1 MDPTQEL
8 LDAYTSYVPQL
19 LTDRIATNPA
29 LHTAP
34 ARSELPAAVLFADIA
49 GFTALAEQFA
59 RRGPSGVEELTAVL
73 NAAVGPLIACI
84 HEHGGDVVKFAGDAL
99 LAIWPAT
106 DQPLEEATLRA
117 ARCGLALPS
126 AVGGRGVALRVGIG
140 AGLVTTMQLGGM
152 RGRWE
157 LLLAGAPLVQI
168 RVAALQA
175 EPGDVVATAEAWALI
190 RDRTIGRVLPA
201 GVRLQSAEATR
212 PASAAHRPRLTP
224 RHLAALETF
233 IPGAVRARLHQPD
246 GWLAELRRV
255 TVLFVRMPNLHAG
268 TPLDRAQAL
277 VGAVQTQLYL
287 YEGSLNKLSVDDK
300 GAALLCAFGLPPL
313 AHADDPRRALQAA
326 LAIGAALEQ
335 QGARYAIGITTGQAF
350 CGEVGSALRREY
362 TMIGDTVN
370 LAARLMSAA
379 QARAALKAP
388 AAEQVPTAPD
398 RPILCDSATAQ
409 ASDHSTLC
417 EALPPIVVKGKTAP
431 IAVFHP
437 QRRASIALGAAGR
450 LVGRAAER
458 TAIERQIAA
467 LLRGPSAEITDRA
480 SAATLVFEGEAG
492 MGKSRLVGELA
503 RQARE
508 TGALVLLGATDPSQQ
523 TTPLYAWRP
532 IIAALLALDPQA
544 EGAARAAQTLAALA
558 VAPDMLALAPLLNPV
573 LGLELP
579 ESERTRPLAGVR
591 RAEQTRA
598 LLLRLVLASARLTPM
613 VLILEDAHWLDTASW
628 ALALAVSRS
637 PGPLLLA
644 LAARPVPREIEAHAR
659 ASAQVY
665 RDLLAQPATE
675 RLVLEGLSSPET
687 LALLRQSLGAQ
698 HIPQAVAERVA
709 GRAQGNPYFA
719 QELAYAMRDAGLITV
734 EDGQCR
740 IAPDAGAPQTWQIPD
755 SVQSAITSR
764 IDRLTPK
771 QQLTLKVAS
780 VIGRTFPVRL
790 LRMLDPLARDAQ
802 LDEHLHTLAELDITP
817 QNAPDPDR
825 AYIFKH
831 AITQEVIYGML
842 LFAQRRQLHR
852 QVGEALETLHTDQ
865 VLPVQDLLG
874 DHFWR
879 AGLWERA
886 VFYLT
891 RAGDAALQLHAYT
904 EARVHY
910 ARVLE
915 ALGKLPDSPAR
926 RRERAAVLIKQV
938 TVSLVSDGPETN
950 LARLVE
956 ADQLLGPLPADAA
969 RDGEDLRRRYD
980 LAYALGRSSY
990 YFTRPRQAIHHFEQM
1005 RSIAQMLRQPDLEV
1019 VPTSMVGRVRSL
1031 QGFFGEALPLIEQAF
1046 PALERTGNWSDWI
1059 WNQAYV
1065 GFSRAALG
1073 EYADGEAEAQLA
1085 VAAARQ
1091 HHHQAAEV
1099 VGQLFLSMTHWQGGR
1114 LAEAVDTIDRT
1125 IALASAAGELMPLH
1139 LAHGFRAWTLARA
1152 GRHSE
1157 AEASWREYAALVG
1170 QLGGR
1175 LVYADWFMA
1184 AQAELALLRGDSA
1197 AALELAR
1204 GAVAFAQ
1211 EVEGVFAEGIARRV
1225 WAAALAH
1232 AGAPSTEVE
1241 AQLQASAAAFQ
1252 AGSAGAELGRMDLGM
1267 PQPPALSP

>member
-19 LTDRIATNPA
+19 LTDRIVADPT

-34 ARSELPAAVLFADIA
+34 DRSELPAAVLFADIA

-99 LAIWPAT
+99 LAVWPAGT
-106 DQPLEEATLRA
+106 RPLEEAALRA
-117 ARCGLALPS
+117 ARCGLALQGE
-126 AVGGRGVALRVGIG
+126 GGARAVALRVGIG
-140 AGLVTTMQLGGM
+140 AGLVATMQLGGV

-190 RDRTIGRVLPA
+190 RDQAVGRVLPA
-201 GVRLQSAEATR
+201 GVRLQSAEAPAPAAEAPR
-212 PASAAHRPRLTP
+212 PALSP
-224 RHLAALETF
+224 RHLTALEAF
-233 IPGAVRARLHQPD
+233 IPGAVRARLRPQSD
-246 GWLAELRRV
+246 SWLAELRRV
-255 TVLFVRMPNLHAG
+255 TVLFVRMPDLHAG
-268 TPLDRAQAL
+268 TPLGRAQAL

-313 AHADDPRRALQAA
+313 AHPDDPRRALQAA
-326 LAIGAALEQ
+326 LAIATALEQ

-370 LAARLMSAA
+370 LAARLMGAA
-379 QARAALKAP
+379 QARAALKPP
-388 AAEQVPTAPD
+388 AAEQVAPAPD
-398 RPILCDSATAQ
+398 RAILCENTTAQ
-409 ASDHSTLC
+409 ASDHSILC
-417 EALPPIVVKGKTAP
+417 EALPPMVVKGKSAP
-431 IAVFHP
+431 IAVFRP
-437 QRRASIALGAAGR
+437 QRRASVALGTAGQ

-458 TAIERQIAA
+458 AAIERQIAA

-503 RQARE
+503 RQARQA
-508 TGALVLLGATDPSQQ
+508 GALVLLGAADPSQQ
-523 TTPLYAWRP
+523 TTPLHAWRP
-532 IIAALLALDPQA
+532 VVAALLALDPQA
-544 EGAARAAQTLAALA
+544 EQAARTAQTLAALA

-598 LLLRLVLASARLTPM
+598 LLLRLLLASARLTPM

-628 ALALAVSRS
+628 GLALAVSRS

-644 LAARPVPREIEAHAR
+644 LAARPSPREVEGQAR
-659 ASAQVY
+659 TSAQVY
-665 RDLLAQPATE
+665 RELLAQPATE
-675 RLVLEGLSSPET
+675 RLALEGLSAPET
-687 LALLRQSLGAQ
+687 LTLLRQSLGAQ
-698 HIPQAVAERVA
+698 RIPQTVAERVA

-719 QELAYAMRDAGLITV
+719 QELVYAMRDAGLITV
-734 EDGQCR
+734 EDGECR
-740 IAPDAGAPQTWQIPD
+740 IAPHAGAPQTWQIPD

-764 IDRLTPK
+764 IDRLTPM

-831 AITQEVIYGML
+831 AITHEVIYGQL

-852 QVGEALETLHTDQ
+852 LVGEALEALHTDQ

-886 VFYLT
+886 VLYLT
-891 RAGDAALQLHAYT
+891 RAGDAALLLHAYT

-915 ALGKLPDSPAR
+915 ALAKLPDTPAR
-926 RRERAAVLIKQV
+926 RRERAAVLIKQA
-938 TVSLVSDGPETN
+938 TVSQVSDGPEIN
-950 LARLVE
+950 LARLAE
-956 ADQLLGPLPADAA
+956 ADRLLGPLPTGAA
-969 RDGEDLRRRYD
+969 QDSEDLRRRYD
-980 LAYALGRSSY
+980 LAYALGRSNY
-990 YFTRPRQAIHHFEQM
+990 YFTQPQQAIRHFEQM
-1005 RSIAQMLRQPDLEV
+1005 RDIAQLLGQPDLEV

-1031 QGFFGEALPLIEQAF
+1031 QGFFREALPLIEQAF
-1046 PALERTGNWSDWI
+1046 PALERAGNWTDWI
-1059 WNQAYV
+1059 WNQGYV
-1065 GFSRAALG
+1065 GFSRSALG
-1073 EYADGEAEAQLA
+1073 DYATGLVEGRRA
-1085 VAAARQ
+1085 VTAARQ
-1091 HHHQAAEV
+1091 HNHQTAEIV
-1099 VGQLFLSMTHWQGGR
+1099 AQLFLAMAHWQGGQ
-1114 LAEAVDTIDRT
+1114 LAEAVEAFDQT
-1125 IALASAAGELMPLH
+1125 IALAQAVGELMPLR
-1139 LAHGFRAWTLARA
+1139 LGHGFRAWTLARA
-1152 GRHSE
+1152 GQHAA
-1157 AEASWREYAALVG
+1157 AEASWHEFTALG
-1170 QLGGR
+1170 AQLGGR
-1175 LVYADWFMA
+1175 LIYADWFAA
-1184 AQAELALLRGDSA
+1184 AQAEQALLRGDYA
-1197 AALELAR
+1197 AALEQAR

-1211 EVEGVFAEGIARRV
+1211 EVEGVFAEGVARRV
-1225 WAAALAH
+1225 WALALAH
-1232 AGAPSTEVE
+1232 AGAPRAEVE
-1241 AQLQASAAAFQ
+1241 AQLQASAAAFE
-1252 AGSAGAELGRMDLGM
+1252 AGGAQMELGRMDLVLAR
-1267 PQPPALSP
+1267 PTAPS